1 MVATRST
8 NVLVMVEWPKHPAA
22 IRCPTHM
29 NKVYAASFEAFALD
43 MTRMDCSSTNR
54 LSRCEDPAQELR
66 IDL

>member
-1 MVATRST
+1 
-8 NVLVMVEWPKHPAA
+8 
-22 IRCPTHM
+22 M